1 MGGNLGLTSQNGEGS
16 PSFFPAPQARL
27 PPSPAATDFENSMW
41 TCFCRKLH
49 TGRSS
54 FHHSYEKKHCIVFWP
69 SIKMKLTF
77 HSFCGNWSSA
87 HLMLKTCVCGIH
99 KISNARSPFLSTGE
113 IVICNIHLYR
123 ESHQRWFDRAICQM
137 QWWTPVHHTKLIVS
151 KTLNVSRYYL
161 AP

>member
-1 MGGNLGLTSQNGEGS
+1 MIRRHIFTPGRPAHEQWAVIWALLLRMEKVHHLFSQLHKLVFLHSPQPPILKIQCGLASVESYTQGDLLSTTPMRRNIALFS
-16 PSFFPAPQARL
+16 D
-27 PPSPAATDFENSMW
+27 PPS
-41 TCFCRKLH
+41 
-49 TGRSS
+49 
-54 FHHSYEKKHCIVFWP
+54 

-123 ESHQRWFDRAICQM
+123 EFHQR
-137 QWWTPVHHTKLIVS
+137 
-151 KTLNVSRYYL
+151 
-161 AP
+161 